1 MIEPGCPTCV
11 YQDNDCQHEPCYSCL
26 TDEGGRV
33 TGRLPNY
40 SPLITPITMPKQTN
54 WDRIRA
60 MAVEEFAVMYMVLTT
75 RFGTYDREELLE
87 WLQEEAEE

>member
-1 MIEPGCPTCV
+1 MPDPGCQTCF
-11 YQDNDCQHEPCYSCL
+11 YNDHDCYYDPCYSCL
-26 TDEGGRV
+26 TDESGRA

-40 SPLITPITMPKQTN
+40 TPIETQNKTN

-87 WLQEEAEE
+87 WLQEEVTDEN